1 LDERRGAGTFRS
13 LAIRDNVVEPEDVM
27 VEEAA
32 KVFLR
37 FGKLMDAEEF
47 PDQSHVGAAGEL
59 HFFRA
64 VMETEFVGKSAG
76 KSLRARAT
84 GVDERA
90 IDIK

>member
-1 LDERRGAGTFRS
+1 LDKRRGAGTFRA
-13 LAIRDNVVEPEDVM
+13 LALGDDVIEPEDVM

-37 FGKLMDAEEF
+37 FGQLVDAEKL
-47 PDQSHVGAAGEL
+47 PDQPHIGAAGEL

-64 VMETEFVGKSAG
+64 VMETEFVGKGAG
-76 KSLRARAT
+76 KSFRARAT